1 MIKIDLKNWTHTCG
15 DGCCTEWGVDILL
28 NGKELEGNGG
38 DVKETLTVIFKE
50 LGINV
55 EINEDYD

>member
-1 MIKIDLKNWTHTCG
+1 MIKIDLKNWTYTCA

-28 NGKELEGNGG
+28 NGKELKGNGG

>member
-50 LGINV
+50 
-55 EINEDYD
+55 